1 MLRRLSAFA
10 ISAIIA
16 FTFTACSLFESDEV
30 ESSKQ
35 TSSQQKI
42 EYISVKDYASKGEIY
57 GCEFALKTS
66 PDDIKAKYHYG
77 EEIEDT
83 SEESGAHDHDS
94 EEAYAGDL
102 IITEGDT
109 VKMYT
114 GSAKYYYRSWLE
126 SDGIAFIACFDDTFS
141 YYINL
146 TSVQDV
152 LDTVDAEPI
161 YNDIADSENLFF
173 FPGEPENVHQLKYQF
188 DDYFISFFFENDC
201 LSATTIYYAPL
212 WTDYETE

>member
-10 ISAIIA
+10 ISAVIA
-16 FTFTACSLFESDEV
+16 FTFTACSFFESDEV
-30 ESSKQ
+30 ESSKS

-66 PDDIKAKYHYG
+66 PDDIKAKYQYG
-77 EEIEDT
+77 EEVDDS
-83 SEESGAHDHDS
+83 SEESGGHDHDS
-94 EEAYAGDL
+94 DEAYAGDL
-102 IITEGDT
+102 VITEGTT
-109 VKMYT
+109 VRMLT

-126 SDGIAFIACFDDTFS
+126 SDGIAFIAYFDDSFS
-141 YYINL
+141 YYIGI
-146 TSVQDV
+146 TSVKDV

-161 YNDIADSENLFF
+161 YNDIANSDNLFF
-173 FPGEPENVHQLKYQF
+173 FYSEPENVHQLKYQF
-188 DDYFISFFFENDC
+188 GDYYISFFFENDS